1 MNARHNDL
9 LRIRPT
15 LKKTLEFDTMSVEER
30 FQNSTLRPVIKL
42 QNPLLIVVFL
52 NYINKYKGV
61 FYELGLEK
69 RLAYME
75 NALMKDQKFR
85 NALKGIIIGQFTVEE
100 YLNYIKNSSSL
111 NKRMMQLLLDL
122 LKDQVELF
130 EIPVTD
136 DAS

>member
-1 MNARHNDL
+1 MNDRHNDL
-9 LRIRPT
+9 LRIRPV

-42 QNPLLIVVFL
+42 QNPLLIEVFR
-52 NYINKYKGV
+52 NYINKHKGV

-85 NALKGIIIGQFTVEE
+85 NALKGMIIGQFTVEE

-111 NKRMMQLLLDL
+111 NKRMVQLLLDR
-122 LKDQVELF
+122 LKDQVQLF
-130 EIPVTD
+130 EITVTAD
-136 DAS
+136 SS

>member
-1 MNARHNDL
+1 MNDRHNDL
-9 LRIRPT
+9 LRIRPV

-42 QNPLLIVVFL
+42 QNPLLIEVFR
-52 NYINKYKGV
+52 NYINKHKGV

-75 NALMKDQKFR
+75 NALMKDQKFC
-85 NALKGIIIGQFTVEE
+85 NALKGMIIGQFTVDE

-111 NKRMMQLLLDL
+111 NKRMMQLLLDR
-122 LKDQVELF
+122 LKDQVQLF
-130 EIPVTD
+130 EIPVTA

>member
-1 MNARHNDL
+1 MNDRHNDL

-85 NALKGIIIGQFTVEE
+85 NALKGIIIEQFTVEE